1 MMRQL
6 RWASGL
12 LALACVLAAGGRAE
26 AVETARCEVPII
38 HAIRGDQG
46 KPQKFDAGITRLR
59 GYFEKEPF
67 TAWREFKLIERK
79 ELQFNGTGES
89 KFMLPNGREAT
100 LSFVEHIRGID
111 ASDHRMRLRLQI
123 EAKNKDKGRHMLD
136 TTFVLEEGGVVL
148 QGGQHYQGGVLVL
161 AISCKTQE

>member
-1 MMRQL
+1 MSHKL

-12 LALACVLAAGGRAE
+12 LALASVAAVDARAQ

-38 HAIRGDQG
+38 HAVRGDQS
-46 KPQKFDAGITRLR
+46 KPQHIDSGISRLR

-67 TAWREFKLIERK
+67 IAWREFKLLEKK
-79 ELQFNGTGES
+79 ELQFNGAGES

-100 LSFVEHIRGID
+100 LSFVEHIRGVD
-111 ASDHRMRLRLQI
+111 QSDHRMRLRLQI
-123 EAKNKDKGRHMLD
+123 EAKNKKGRMLD

-161 AISCKTQE
+161 AISCTTQE